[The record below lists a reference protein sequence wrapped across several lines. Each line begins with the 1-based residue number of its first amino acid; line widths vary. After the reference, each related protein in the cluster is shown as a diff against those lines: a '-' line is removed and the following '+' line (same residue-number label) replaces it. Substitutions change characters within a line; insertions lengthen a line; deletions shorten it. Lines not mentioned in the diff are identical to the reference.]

1 LKNSYLISIPIII
14 GIILGMYVTND
25 LVLDSTDDQSLLTSA
40 QLMKN
45 GSPKIGLSTAPVS
58 IVEFGDYQCTFCY
71 KFHQSTLSDIKI
83 EYIDTGKVNYVYR
96 DFPLNGPNSILAAEA
111 SYCADEQNK
120 YWQYHN
126 IIFKNWAGENTG
138 WVNMNSLVKFAVQAN
153 LAIPEFRN
161 CLNEHKYYEK
171 VIDNENYAR
180 QIGINA
186 TPTFLIFDDKQ
197 LIRIIGAQQLDKFQN
212 ALNQLG

>member
-1 LKNSYLISIPIII
+1 
-14 GIILGMYVTND
+14 MYITND

-45 GSPKIGLSTAPVS
+45 GSPEIGLSSAPVS

-71 KFHQSTLSDIKI
+71 KFHQNTLSDIKI
-83 EYIDTGKVNYVYR
+83 KYIDTGEVNYVYR
-96 DFPLNGPNSILAAEA
+96 DFPLNGPSSILAAEA
-111 SYCADEQNK
+111 SYCADDQNK
-120 YWQYHN
+120 YWLYHD

-138 WVNMNSLVKFAVQAN
+138 WVNMNSLVDFAIQVD
-153 LAIPEFRN
+153 LDIPEFRN
-161 CLNEHKYYEK
+161 CLNEHKYYQK
-171 VIDNENYAR
+171 VIDNENYAK

-186 TPTFLIFDDKQ
+186 TPTFLIFDDKE

>member
-1 LKNSYLISIPIII
+1 
-14 GIILGMYVTND
+14 
-25 LVLDSTDDQSLLTSA
+25 
-40 QLMKN
+40 
-45 GSPKIGLSTAPVS
+45 
-58 IVEFGDYQCTFCY
+58 
-71 KFHQSTLSDIKI
+71 
-83 EYIDTGKVNYVYR
+83 
-96 DFPLNGPNSILAAEA
+96 
-111 SYCADEQNK
+111 
-120 YWQYHN
+120 
-126 IIFKNWAGENTG
+126 
-138 WVNMNSLVKFAVQAN
+138 MNSLVEFAVQAN